1 MLQTTS
7 SLNSI
12 LDIHDWLNQCA
23 DIKNEIEIYDN
34 FSVDLS
40 NLKWVSPV
48 GITVLLSTFNYLDKA
63 YYLKTVSPEYDE
75 GTDRFD
81 ILGYL
86 ERMNFLKLC
95 PSDVKVSFEEDNNM
109 EVYYHRNRKKKDEEL
124 DELRVSKSDGDII
137 DLDKSVKKIM
147 RAKGL
152 HKNRITD
159 IAGIVTELGQNAVE
173 HTGTDCFSCVQYYP
187 AKGKYKERVEIA
199 ICDTGRGIVKSLRK
213 HISSKGNDDIV
224 EQAIFTR
231 ATSKPEEDR
240 GKGLMDVKQTTFDWS
255 SDAEFYVRTHDS
267 AYRIHEDGLEL
278 LDVGKYFY
286 GTYFYIVINV

>member
-1 MLQTTS
+1 LLQTTS
-7 SLNSI
+7 SLRSI

-23 DIKNEIEIYDN
+23 NIKNELDN
-34 FSVDLS
+34 YENLFIDLE
-40 NLKWVSPV
+40 NLKWVSPI
-48 GITVLLSTFNYLDKA
+48 GITVLLSTLNYLDDT
-63 YYLKTVSPEYDE
+63 YYLKTESPEYDARM
-75 GTDRFD
+75 DRFD
-81 ILGYL
+81 ILGYM

-95 PSDVKVSFEEDNNM
+95 PSDVKDSFEESNNM
-109 EVYYHRNRKKKDEEL
+109 QVYYHRNRNKKDEEL

-152 HKNRITD
+152 HRNRVTD

-173 HTGTDCFSCVQYYP
+173 HTGTDCYSCVQYYKKTSTRP
-187 AKGKYKERVEIA
+187 ERVEIA

-213 HISSKGNDDIV
+213 HVRHKDNDDIV

-231 ATSKPEEDR
+231 ATSKPEQDR
-240 GKGLMDVKQTTFDWS
+240 GKGLIDVRQTTFDWS

-267 AYRIHEDGLEL
+267 AYRIHQDGLEL

-286 GTYFYIVINV
+286 GTYYYIVINV

>member
-1 MLQTTS
+1 LLQTTS
-7 SLNSI
+7 SLRSI
-12 LDIHDWLNQCA
+12 LDIHEWLNQCA
-23 DIKNEIEIYDN
+23 NIKNEIDKYDN
-34 FSVDLS
+34 LSVDLA

-48 GITVLLSTFNYLDKA
+48 GISVLLSTLNYLDKT
-63 YYLKTVSPEYDE
+63 YYLKTASPEYDAS
-75 GTDRFD
+75 TDRLD
-81 ILGYL
+81 ILGYM

-95 PSDVKVSFEEDNNM
+95 PSDVKDSFEEDHNM
-109 EVYYHRNRKKKDEEL
+109 EVYYHRNRNQKDEEL

-137 DLDKSVKKIM
+137 DLDRSVKKIM

-152 HKNRITD
+152 HKNRVTD

-173 HTGTDCFSCVQYYP
+173 HTGTDCYSCVQYYKKTSTRP
-187 AKGKYKERVEIA
+187 ARVEIA

-213 HISSKGNDDIV
+213 HIRHKDNDDIV
-224 EQAIFTR
+224 KKAIFTR
-231 ATSKPEEDR
+231 ATSKPEQDR
-240 GKGLMDVKQTTFDWS
+240 GKGLIDVRQTTFDWS

-278 LDVGKYFY
+278 LDVGNYFY